1 VFTVRLLTVSPT
13 RRPFIVEG
21 IDFYRQRLKQF
32 CRFEFNESK
41 EPPLRE
47 GGRGALTLA
56 QSRASEIL
64 QSKRNSS
71 YLSVQLDVKGQR
83 LTSKQ
88 FARWLDEARH
98 NRSGVDFL
106 LGGAAGLAPL
116 KTDLKLS
123 LGSWTLPHEL
133 ARLVLVEGIYRAFTI
148 IHGHPYHK

>member
-1 VFTVRLLTVSPT
+1 MFTVRLLTVSPT
-13 RRPFIVEG
+13 RRPFIIEG

-32 CRFEFNESK
+32 CRFELNESK
-41 EPPLRE
+41 EPPLHE
-47 GGRGALTLA
+47 GGRGALAQA
-56 QSRASEIL
+56 QSRAAEIL
-64 QSKRNSS
+64 QSKQNPRH
-71 YLSVQLDVKGQR
+71 LSVQLDVKGQR

-98 NRSGVDFL
+98 TRTGVDFL